1 MERQLAFG
9 NIWEGTAKSAMEAK
23 EDGVGVIENV
33 PPEQTVNGSLTSA
46 GGVHKNYRSDMM
58 SASELGE
65 EDDVESPSLPEGRC
79 SSSVL
84 TTLQITE
91 SGPPR
96 LSRIIFL
103 PENQRVMD
111 FNHIYKTPSKQH
123 LEFLQETVVWGG
135 DGHLVQWLLSNLLSR
150 LRPWPFLPGNE
161 PSSLQGS
168 ARGLAGG
175 GGAGGAGA
183 PSGGAGAQVRAE
195 AATRG
200 RAGLRATPG
209 L

>member
-1 MERQLAFG
+1 MSPGARHRTHRGYCFG
-9 NIWEGTAKSAMEAK
+9 AGEPALMQSGPGTQRSRPWSPEPRGEHPTEA
-23 EDGVGVIENV
+23 
-33 PPEQTVNGSLTSA
+33 A
-46 GGVHKNYRSDMM
+46 AH
-58 SASELGE
+58 
-65 EDDVESPSLPEGRC
+65 LPEGEFLLQGRC

>member
-1 MERQLAFG
+1 MSGIKTFDDATTGKE
-9 NIWEGTAKSAMEAK
+9 EGTAKSAMEAK

-123 LEFLQETVVWGG
+123 LDFIFKQCLYPRWAQTYSPEIKSHMLHRLNQPDAPLLFFLIS
-135 DGHLVQWLLSNLLSR
+135 DY
-150 LRPWPFLPGNE
+150 
-161 PSSLQGS
+161 LQNNNNNNNQQS
-168 ARGLAGG
+168 A
-175 GGAGGAGA
+175 
-183 PSGGAGAQVRAE
+183 
-195 AATRG
+195 
-200 RAGLRATPG
+200 
-209 L
+209 

>member
-1 MERQLAFG
+1 MSGIKTFDDATTGKE
-9 NIWEGTAKSAMEAK
+9 EGTAKSAMEAK

-123 LEFLQETVVWGG
+123 LGFGVDDMFIMISAWQETSLMGNIKQRLSSVYSKVA
-135 DGHLVQWLLSNLLSR
+135 VQSPLSPTS
-150 LRPWPFLPGNE
+150 WP
-161 PSSLQGS
+161 SIQG
-168 ARGLAGG
+168 L
-175 GGAGGAGA
+175 
-183 PSGGAGAQVRAE
+183 
-195 AATRG
+195 
-200 RAGLRATPG
+200 
-209 L
+209 